1 MATAPPL
8 ITTSALDFRAALPSG
23 GALIG
28 LDLGTQTIG
37 TAFCDAGW
45 RFASP
50 GKTLKRGK
58 FGADKELLA
67 ALARERS
74 VKGFVIGLPLN
85 MDASEGPRSQASRAY
100 ARNLAVLGLPIL
112 LWDERWSTVG
122 AERGLIEQDMSR
134 AKRAER
140 IDSAAAAVI
149 LQGAIDALARER
161 SVRGFVIG
169 LPINMDGSE
178 GPRSQAS
185 RAYARNLGVL
195 GLPILLWDERW
206 STTSA
211 ERGLIDQDMSR
222 AKRATRIDSAAAAVI
237 LQGAIDALSGAVI

>member
-1 MATAPPL
+1 MTAPVTQSTL
-8 ITTSALDFRAALPSG
+8 EFRDHLPGG

-58 FGADKELLA
+58 FGADKALLQ
-67 ALARERS
+67 ALIAERS
-74 VKGFVIGLPLN
+74 IRGVVIGLPLN
-85 MDASEGPRSQASRAY
+85 MDGSEGPRSQSSRAY
-100 ARNLAVLGLPIL
+100 ARNLAALDLPIL

-122 AERGLIEQDMSR
+122 AERGLIDQDMSR

-149 LQGAIDALARER
+149 LQAAIDALA
-161 SVRGFVIG
+161 
-169 LPINMDGSE
+169 GS
-178 GPRSQAS
+178 AF
-185 RAYARNLGVL
+185 
-195 GLPILLWDERW
+195 
-206 STTSA
+206 
-211 ERGLIDQDMSR
+211 
-222 AKRATRIDSAAAAVI
+222 
-237 LQGAIDALSGAVI
+237 